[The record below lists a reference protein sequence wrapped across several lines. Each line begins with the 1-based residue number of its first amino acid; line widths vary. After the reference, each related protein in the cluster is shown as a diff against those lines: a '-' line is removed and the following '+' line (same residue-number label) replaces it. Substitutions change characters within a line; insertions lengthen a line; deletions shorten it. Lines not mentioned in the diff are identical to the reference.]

1 MQHSRIAVHQE
12 STTIHVAKKER
23 KTIRFRATN
32 WPESELGCGNWC
44 EKIKAL

>member
-32 WPESELGCGNWC
+32 WPESELAVATDVR
-44 EKIKAL
+44 KSKL